1 MRCWCMARAGGDITA
16 TNTKFG
22 KLATFT
28 KNRLSLFFVLI
39 VSFVD
44 IAMDAVTL
52 ISLSLRDTRHL

>member
-16 TNTKFG
+16 TNAKFG
-22 KLATFT
+22 KLAKFA
-28 KNRLSLFFVLI
+28 NSQLSLFFVLI

-52 ISLSLRDTRHL
+52 ISLSLRDSQHL